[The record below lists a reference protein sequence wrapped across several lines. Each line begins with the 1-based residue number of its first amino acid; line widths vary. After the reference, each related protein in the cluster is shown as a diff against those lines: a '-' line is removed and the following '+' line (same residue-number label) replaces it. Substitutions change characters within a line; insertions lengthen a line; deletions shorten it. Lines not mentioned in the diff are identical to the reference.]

1 MEMKGLKILI
11 HASTWFAPILVPIIV
26 WLVIK
31 DYEIR
36 KLSMQALVFHI
47 VMGVLIGFSIVFSFL
62 LIGIPFLIIFGLMA
76 LIAPIIG
83 IIRALN
89 DEPFNYPIAKWF
101 IR

>member
-1 MEMKGLKILI
+1 LEVKGLKILI

-31 DYEIR
+31 DYKIR